1 MILPVRYLS
10 RLLHGSIDFDTFHLL
25 AVIPRKGKNSII
37 LLAPRDTS
45 KDKFFNLQYG
55 EFSTWYCSIDQLL
68 EAADR
73 YCKIGRYRCWLYRRR
88 YFYLTRR
95 K

>member
-10 RLLHGSIDFDTFHLL
+10 RLLHGSIDF
-25 AVIPRKGKNSII
+25 
-37 LLAPRDTS
+37 DTS

-88 YFYLTRR
+88 YFNLTRR